1 MVNIISKNG
10 MFFKEIPFTLENA
23 KAIQSGIKRGF
34 CVLDN
39 GNYTHDVRI
48 IATDIENEECP
59 IVVAVDCGNEGVVS
73 VTECGT
79 SAMNGSL
86 RIYIPTR
93 IKTYDGFIPS
103 LYQSCLTRAKN
114 TENSSWMV
122 EVCNGYQDDG
132 ATPTFFGLRTDT
144 KREYVPLC
152 KATLPL
158 KGLCNVSWE
167 QYVTTHIN
175 MTKDDED

>member
-10 MFFKEIPFTLENA
+10 MFFKEIPFNLENA
-23 KAIQSGIKRGF
+23 KAIQNGSKRGF
-34 CVLDN
+34 CVHDN
-39 GNYTHDVRI
+39 GVCTHDVRI
-48 IATDIENEECP
+48 IATDIKNKECP
-59 IVVAVDCGNEGVVS
+59 IVVAVDCGNEAVVS

-93 IKTYDGFIPS
+93 IKTYEGFIPA
-103 LYQSCLTRAKN
+103 LYQSCLTRDKN

-122 EVCNGYQDDG
+122 NVCNGYQEDG
-132 ATPTFFGLRTDT
+132 ETPTFFGLRTDT
-144 KREYVPLC
+144 DLEYVPLC

-158 KGLCNVSWE
+158 KGLCNVSWA
-167 QYVTTHIN
+167 QYVATHIN
-175 MTKDDED
+175 MTYNED